1 MRISLPVILVAL
13 SLTACSE
20 RNTAT
25 DKVAGDSSDLT
36 MIRNA
41 APALDAEGAG
51 QEWYPPSAW
60 EGVGT
65 DSLVIPEP
73 EGFVYLGIVEGD
85 DQPGEHT
92 LRRVL
97 LCDGN
102 GKGCR
107 PTVVGQSL
115 ACLTDDANQ
124 CTMAMRRTPKPVQGG
139 YVRRDFSVQPASK
152 GDTLPS
158 AFPEMLSVG
167 ALSEKLGAYLG
178 SRYAGSGRMPAWL
191 QTDSGYATPD
201 GYRALVLSVAGRA
214 LAVLVPKVKANTQT
228 EVVGTEVRA
237 LHTAQQAEKGMLFFP
252 SQAGSWSIRNGEEVH
267 RYKTYVR

>member
-1 MRISLPVILVAL
+1 MRISLPVVLIAL

-20 RNTAT
+20 HNTAT
-25 DKVAGDSSDLT
+25 DKVAGDSSDLS
-36 MIRNA
+36 MVRDV
-41 APALDAEGAG
+41 APALEAEADG
-51 QEWYPPSAW
+51 QEWYPPSTW

-65 DSLVIPEP
+65 DSLVVPEP
-73 EGFVYLGIVEGD
+73 EGYVYLGIVEGEES
-85 DQPGEHT
+85 PGEHS

-107 PTVVGQSL
+107 PTAVGHGL
-115 ACLTDDANQ
+115 ACLTDDASQ
-124 CTMAMRRTPKPVQGG
+124 CIMTVRRMPKPVRGG
-139 YVRRDFSVQPASK
+139 YIRRDFKVGPALEH
-152 GDTLPS
+152 DTLPS

-191 QTDSGYATPD
+191 QTDSGYAAPD
-201 GYRALVLSVAGRA
+201 GYRGLVLSVAGRA
-214 LAVLVPKVKANTQT
+214 LAVLVPKAKANAQT
-228 EVVGTEVRA
+228 EVVGSEVRA
-237 LHTAQQAEKGMLFFP
+237 LHTAEQADKGMLFFP
-252 SQAGSWSIRNGEEVH
+252 SRAGRWSIRNGEEVH